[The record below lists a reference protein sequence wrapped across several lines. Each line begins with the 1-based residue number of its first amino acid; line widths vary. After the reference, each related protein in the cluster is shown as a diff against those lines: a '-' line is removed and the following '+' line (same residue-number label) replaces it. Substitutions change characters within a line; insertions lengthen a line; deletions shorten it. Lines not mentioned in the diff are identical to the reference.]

1 LLSALR
7 THDVKDSDEEN
18 SEEAQELALRLVRLA
33 LSSSTK
39 FDFLDLKALPSIQA
53 LSDSEPVWSQLLD
66 VFAEQDL
73 EDYRD
78 FLEEHD
84 GFVEQQKLDEPALE
98 RKMRLLTFTSLAANT
113 PNREIPY
120 AAISRALQIPSEDV
134 EMWTIDVIRAKLV
147 EGRLSQRKKVFLVQR
162 TAYRVFGDKQWRE
175 LYALLQQ
182 WKGTISN
189 VTGVLRRQQAE
200 VEAQRQRDVT
210 DLERKVAGFGLD
222 GGRSGGGYQRGE
234 RQGRYQRDNRAVEV
248 EE

>member
-1 LLSALR
+1 
-7 THDVKDSDEEN
+7 
-18 SEEAQELALRLVRLA
+18 LVRIA
-33 LSSSTK
+33 LTSSTK

-53 LSDSEPVWSQLLD
+53 LSDSQPIWSQLLD

-78 FLEEHD
+78 FLEEHE
-84 GFVEQQKLDEPALE
+84 GFVEQQKLDESVLE
-98 RKMRLLTFTSLAANT
+98 RKMRLLTFASLAANT

-120 AAISRALQIPSEDV
+120 ANISRALQIPSEDV

-182 WKGTISN
+182 WKSTVAN
-189 VTGVLRRQQAE
+189 VSGMLRQQQAE
-200 VEAQRQRDVT
+200 VAAQRQRDVA
-210 DLERKVAGFGLD
+210 DLERKVAGLGLD
-222 GGRSGGGYQRGE
+222 GGRSGGYQRNDRRGGYQRE
-234 RQGRYQRDNRAVEV
+234 NRMVEV